1 MMPVQ
6 EEPRLAT
13 CKQPMRDGTKR
24 EVTLFMEFLLYFL
37 VVVASDAL
45 TSMCTKVSLTCRGIS
60 SCVEALVRESYVVTS
75 A

>member
-1 MMPVQ
+1 MPVQ

-13 CKQPMRDGTKR
+13 CEQSMRDGTKR
-24 EVTLFMEFLLYFL
+24 GVTLFIEFLLYLL

-45 TSMCTKVSLTCRGIS
+45 TSLCAKVSLVYRRIL
-60 SCVEALVRESYVVTS
+60 SCLEALMREAYVVTS